1 MWVVRPILSLVH
13 LSLPLPNYAG
23 WQKNILSRCCCCS
36 SQVWSLEA
44 WHRVPLCNL
53 RPLYFPDFTRAL
65 YCPSGLSFKRH
76 PLCSLGMEI
85 RFYPSVCTRSLV
97 RFGPGLA
104 NYIVIIQF
112 SMSFTLSLSFSLS
125 FPIRFNSLQY
135 KRCISI
141 EVLKKFDNIRVKFEF
156 NGQVKIHMIYRG

>member
-1 MWVVRPILSLVH
+1 MSLFVTCGRSIFQTLH
-13 LSLPLPNYAG
+13 GPCIVPRGYLLNGTPYARLEWNYAF
-23 WQKNILSRCCCCS
+23 I
-36 SQVWSLEA
+36 
-44 WHRVPLCNL
+44 
-53 RPLYFPDFTRAL
+53 
-65 YCPSGLSFKRH
+65 H
-76 PLCSLGMEI
+76 P
-85 RFYPSVCTRSLV
+85 YVCTRSLV